1 MKPKILIL
9 GVSGMLGNALLKFFC
24 SKKNFSI
31 FGTIKS
37 SNSLAFSSSLDNYKL
52 FTDVDVEKK
61 DILLRVF
68 SEVVPDIVI
77 NCVGVVKQSKEMTDT
92 LMVIS
97 LNSLLPHYLAKLSA
111 KYFARFI
118 HISTDCVFSGRKG
131 NYTENDFAD
140 SHDVY
145 GRSKLLGEIDYPNT
159 ITLRT
164 STIGHELNSK
174 YGLLD
179 WFLSQQTKC
188 NGYACAIFSGLPAVI
203 FAQIIRDIVIPHSE
217 LTGLYH
223 VSAKPINKFDLL
235 KLIADVYDKKI
246 NIDRDERLI
255 IDRSLD
261 STRFRLA
268 TGYVAPE
275 WTELIRRMHSYK

>member
-1 MKPKILIL
+1 MGASGMIGSAVMRVLSQQESLQVFGSARSSDVRRFFNPSIGQQIINDIDVESLDSIVKILNEIRP
-9 GVSGMLGNALLKFFC
+9 
-24 SKKNFSI
+24 
-31 FGTIKS
+31 
-37 SNSLAFSSSLDNYKL
+37 
-52 FTDVDVEKK
+52 DV
-61 DILLRVF
+61 
-68 SEVVPDIVI
+68 VI
-77 NCVGVVKQSKEMTDT
+77 NCIGLTKHKPSSEDPLVA
-92 LMVIS
+92 IPI
-97 LNSLLPHYLAKLSA
+97 NSLMPHTLAGLCKLA
-111 KYFARFI
+111 GCRLI

-188 NGYACAIFSGLPAVI
+188 NGYARAIFSGLPAVI

-246 NIDRDERLI
+246 NIDREERLI

-261 STRFRLA
+261 STRFRVA

-275 WTELIRRMHSYK
+275 WPELIRRMHSYK